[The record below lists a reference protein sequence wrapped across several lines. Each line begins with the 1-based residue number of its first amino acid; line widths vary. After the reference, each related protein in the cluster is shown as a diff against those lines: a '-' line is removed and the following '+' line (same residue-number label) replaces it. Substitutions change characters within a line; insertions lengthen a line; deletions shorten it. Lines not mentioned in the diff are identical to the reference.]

1 MFLVKANQILFKS
14 KINNEEIKKSISL
27 IKQAIQKGIFNEI
40 LYGYW
45 YGNEN
50 SYDGWGLKGI
60 PLAPDE
66 IFLIS
71 NKEKEELE
79 KIISNQY

>member
-1 MFLVKANQILFKS
+1 MCFLVKANQILSKS
-14 KINNEEIKKSISL
+14 KINNKEIKKSISL
-27 IKQAIQKGIFNEI
+27 IKQAVQKGIFNEI

-45 YGNEN
+45 FGKGN
-50 SYDGWGLKGI
+50 SYENWGLKGI

-71 NKEKEELE
+71 KRKRELE
-79 KIISNQY
+79 K